1 MEKTKKSLMIISL
14 SCLAISCIMLIL
26 AVFKVEIFK
35 GIPLRLLLIFATLAL
50 SCGLAINE
58 IPLVKRKNVLGYVG
72 LGLLSLSVLFALI
85 IFCTN
90 LLTTYSVFNK
100 ITGVVSVL
108 SVTFIIIISIYTK
121 LEKSMLG
128 LQIPS
133 YISLILLAIM
143 SCLLICG
150 VEVFEIN
157 GMSQTFIVLIIVSVG
172 LLISSSVVA
181 SKKKVEDKEKK
192 ENKDEM
198 IKISK
203 LEYENLLKEN
213 EMLKN
218 EIEKLKAEN

>member
-26 AVFKVEIFK
+26 AVFKVDIFE

-50 SCGLAINE
+50 SCGLSINE

-157 GMSQTFIVLIIVSVG
+157 GMLQTFIVLIIVSVG

-218 EIEKLKAEN
+218 EIEKLKAEK